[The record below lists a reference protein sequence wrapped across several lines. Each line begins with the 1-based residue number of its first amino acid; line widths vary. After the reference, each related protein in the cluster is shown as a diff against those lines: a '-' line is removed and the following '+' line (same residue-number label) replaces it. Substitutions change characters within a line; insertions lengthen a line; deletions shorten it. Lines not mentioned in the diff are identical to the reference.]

1 MRRFNLKFRQYIL
14 LWALLAMVI
23 GYLVGRFNHQK
34 ALSLQ
39 PLITPLLF
47 LMIFLILFPTDLS
60 SLLHLGAYRNELI
73 VSFFLSVLAPVISI
87 AVSRIIPAR
96 FQFLRTGIVI
106 SSTVPP
112 NAMLSA
118 WTVFLEGDVLLTLI
132 IQSFTFIYYLFLV
145 PFGLEALLRNNADF
159 SFVILVKNLLILI
172 VVPFLLAG
180 GLRQV
185 FRRYLGAL
193 KRIKPTLST
202 VAGMIELFILLIS
215 IALRADVIADNPVLI
230 MWGVFTAAL
239 LYIILYGV
247 ALLATILLKLSR
259 STSIALVFQNG
270 SKNLPIAMVIALST
284 FESQA
289 MLGVAACVLAQFPIS
304 ALFFTLYM
312 KSSKR
317 QSPLEK
323 G

>member
-1 MRRFNLKFRQYIL
+1 MRQFNLKFRQYIL

-23 GYLVGRFNHQK
+23 GYLVGRFNHQR

-60 SLLHLGAYRNELI
+60 SLLHLGRYKYQI
-73 VSFFLSVLAPVISI
+73 ITSFVLSVLAPVISI
-87 AVSRIIPAR
+87 ALSRIIPAR

-145 PFGLEALLRNNADF
+145 PFGLQALLGNATAF
-159 SFVILVKNLLILI
+159 SFIILVKNLLILI
-172 VVPFLLAG
+172 VIPFLLAG
-180 GLRQV
+180 GLRIV
-185 FRRYLGAL
+185 FRRYLPTL
-193 KRIKPTLST
+193 KSIKPTLST
-202 VAGMIELFILLIS
+202 AAGMIELFIILIS
-215 IALRADVIADNPVLI
+215 IALRAGVIAENPVII
-230 MWGVFTAAL
+230 MWGVLTAAL
-239 LYIILYGV
+239 MYVALYGV
-247 ALLATILLKLSR
+247 AFLTTILLNFSKE
-259 STSIALVFQNG
+259 TSIALIFQNG

-284 FESQA
+284 FGSQA

-312 KSSKR
+312 RFSK
-317 QSPLEK
+317 QHPLPVRC
-323 G
+323 